1 MQGLWGDKRSLKYFN
16 KYFEGSYLKSFL
28 VNYYGKRYYKIL
40 KNENIKILNLTTF
53 QREFM
58 INEGFNEKKLFVF
71 PNLIKLGKFN
81 KIESSSY
88 ILYAGRISN
97 EKGINE
103 LIDTF
108 SSLKTNYKLLI
119 IGDGPEAKKLKNK
132 KIKNVKFLGELTH
145 EETLSYI
152 NNAKAVIT
160 NTKLYEGQ
168 PTLL

>member
-1 MQGLWGDKRSLKYFN
+1 
-16 KYFEGSYLKSFL
+16 
-28 VNYYGKRYYKIL
+28 
-40 KNENIKILNLTTF
+40 
-53 QREFM
+53 M

-97 EKGINE
+97 EKRINE

-119 IGDGPEAKKLKNK
+119 IGDAPKPKN
-132 KIKNVKFLGELTH
+132 
-145 EETLSYI
+145 
-152 NNAKAVIT
+152 
-160 NTKLYEGQ
+160 
-168 PTLL
+168 